1 MTLTELANALA
12 AIGIRPG
19 VLALGGHAD
28 YSWCIEQAPGGIWE
42 VYWYER
48 GTKNGLVQMDTESD
62 AFFQLLGRLAYS
74 QLLAG
79 AIGPN
84 SAE

>member
-1 MTLTELANALA
+1 VNLTELARALA
-12 AIGIRPG
+12 LIGMDPG

-28 YSWCIEQAPGGIWE
+28 YSWCVEQAPDGGWE

-48 GTKNGLVQMDTESD
+48 GNKNSLVRVASESD
-62 AFFQLLGRLAYS
+62 ACFQLLGRLSYS

-79 AIGPN
+79 AIGLK
-84 SAE
+84 

>member
-1 MTLTELANALA
+1 MNLTELAKALA
-12 AIGIRPG
+12 SIGIPSA

-28 YSWCIEQAPGGIWE
+28 YSWCVEQSPDGLWE

-48 GTKNGLVQMDTESD
+48 GAKNGLVKLNTEAD
-62 AFFQLLGRLAYS
+62 ACFQLLGRLTYS

-79 AIGPN
+79 VVGRN
-84 SAE
+84 K